1 MTPSA
6 HSCSDITCLAHMCH
20 LFSVTHRDGR
30 LWFLAQSWQWTTG
43 WVRKT
48 HSCRPAFLSGICKQ
62 ISRAT
67 PGTSPRCNGQDV
79 FWNTPEHTLHPHS
92 CPVATATLLMGQPL
106 PLLPAPGSRGI
117 FTTHYYFEAQF
128 LLHCTGCLLSI
139 EFLKINLT
147 VASIKKKDVT
157 GFVCCNADF
166 MRFSPY
172 NNQHHISSH
181 LISHHCHTAFPS
193 ILPGTKR
200 RAALRTVSLKKT
212 PWSTSLGVSLRTC
225 TSFIWGCLSWH
236 QAQILTTILQTWA
249 ELLGP
254 SLELR
259 AIGITAAQVLRE
271 SVAPR

>member
-1 MTPSA
+1 M
-6 HSCSDITCLAHMCH
+6 
-20 LFSVTHRDGR
+20 
-30 LWFLAQSWQWTTG
+30 
-43 WVRKT
+43 
-48 HSCRPAFLSGICKQ
+48 
-62 ISRAT
+62 
-67 PGTSPRCNGQDV
+67 

-157 GFVCCNADF
+157 GFVCCNADI

-200 RAALRTVSLKKT
+200 RAALRTVSLKKDT
-212 PWSTSLGVSLRTC
+212 MEHKSRSLPEDLYKLHLRLPVLASGTN
-225 TSFIWGCLSWH
+225 SDNNP
-236 QAQILTTILQTWA
+236 AN
-249 ELLGP
+249 LGRTV
-254 SLELR
+254 R
-259 AIGITAAQVLRE
+259 AKPRALCHRHHCCSGPQGKCCPQVE
-271 SVAPR
+271 SINSRIIHFSQ